1 MRIDRIAQLGLKP
14 LQLALVILGL
24 WGCSI
29 LGEDQDIPRYLIV
42 PDMAFV
48 PGELQG
54 TASSKITDLWVYS
67 ATDVVGIFPL
77 PAVVPLLPEDT
88 QGGEVRLLAGIRENG
103 LSDRRAPYPFF
114 TAYEQLDFPNP
125 GMRDTLSPE
134 VGLVEDVRL
143 LRVED
148 FETSNVFG
156 SMIGGVGLQRVDAE
170 DQVFEGDESGQ
181 IEVSVGAEAVRVR
194 TVEQEYDLQNGA
206 PAFLEMDYRCDQPF
220 AVGLFGFRSGQEWQH
235 PAMVLTATDDGV
247 DPVWNKIYIDL
258 APLVTAQGTA
268 DHFEVYFECFLE
280 SGRSTGTVGLDNLRI
295 LTY

>member
-1 MRIDRIAQLGLKP
+1 MRTQGIAQFGRNGLH
-14 LQLALVILGL
+14 LALVILGL

-29 LGEDQDIPRYLIV
+29 LEDDHEIPRYLVV
-42 PDMAFV
+42 PEIQFV

-54 TASSKITDLWVYS
+54 TASSQITDVWVYS
-67 ATDVVGIFPL
+67 ATDVVGVFPL
-77 PAVVPLLPEDT
+77 PALIPLLTGDVA
-88 QGGEVRLLAGIRENG
+88 GGQVRLLAGIRENG
-103 LSDRRAPYPFF
+103 LSDRRSDYPFF
-114 TAYEQLDFPNP
+114 TEWEQTGFPLP
-125 GMRDTLSPE
+125 GKRDTVVPTVE
-134 VGLVEDVRL
+134 LVEDVRL
-143 LRVED
+143 YRVED

-156 SMIGGVGLQRVDAE
+156 SMIGGAGMLRVDDP
-170 DQVFEGDESGQ
+170 DQVFEGEESGR

-194 TVEQEYDLQNGA
+194 TVEQEYQLTNGA

-247 DPVWNKIYIDL
+247 NPVWNKIYIDL
-258 APLVTAQGTA
+258 APLVTAQGPA

-280 SGRSTGTVGLDNLRI
+280 SGRTSGSVGIDNVRI

>member
-1 MRIDRIAQLGLKP
+1 M
-14 LQLALVILGL
+14 
-24 WGCSI
+24 
-29 LGEDQDIPRYLIV
+29 
-42 PDMAFV
+42 
-48 PGELQG
+48 
-54 TASSKITDLWVYS
+54 
-67 ATDVVGIFPL
+67 VGIFPL

-114 TAYEQLDFPNP
+114 TAYEQLDFPDP
-125 GMRDTLSPE
+125 GMRDTLTRNRARGGRPAAAGG
-134 VGLVEDVRL
+134 GLRDLQCVRFHDWWN
-143 LRVED
+143 RP
-148 FETSNVFG
+148 SAG
-156 SMIGGVGLQRVDAE
+156 RCGGP
-170 DQVFEGDESGQ
+170 VFEGDESGR

-194 TVEQEYDLQNGA
+194 TVEQEYGLQNGA

-235 PAMVLTATDDGV
+235 PAMVLTATDDGL